1 MTIIATVVNA
11 LFDLLTAPFGDAA
24 GWAVLVLS
32 VLTGVAMLLIFKA
45 ATDQDA
51 LVAARRV
58 LTGRVYEMGLYQ
70 DHLGVLARIQRDLFT
85 ANLRYLRHS
94 LPALLVM
101 LVPMVLILAQM
112 DARFGHRPFRPGE
125 TTLVTATLDQDQVG
139 LLGGIRLVTPPG
151 VVVEAQPVRDFR
163 GAKVTWRV
171 SVVAEGEHEVEVV
184 LPDGTGATK
193 LVVAGEGAPRLAAVR
208 ERESLRRVFLNP
220 AEPPLGGNQPVASI
234 ALALPA
240 RELVYAG
247 VRTNWLV
254 ALIVFSMVFGLQ
266 LKDVLRVRL

>member
-1 MTIIATVVNA
+1 MTFIATAANA
-11 LFDLLTAPFGDAA
+11 LFDLLTAPFGGAA

-32 VLTGVAMLLIFKA
+32 VLTGVVMLLLFKW

-70 DHLGVLARIQRDLFT
+70 DHLGVLVKIQRDLFL
-85 ANLRYLRHS
+85 ANMRYLRRS

-112 DARFGHRPFRPGE
+112 DARYGHRPFEVGE
-125 TTLVTATLDQDQVG
+125 TTLVTVTLDEDQAG
-139 LLGGIRLVTPPG
+139 LLNGIALEVPPG
-151 VVVEAQPVRDFR
+151 VEIQAPPVRDPA
-163 GAKVTWRV
+163 GARATWRV
-171 SVVAEGEHEVEVV
+171 GVTGEGAHEVVVV
-184 LPDGTGATK
+184 LPDGARVGK
-193 LVVAGEGAPRLAAVR
+193 LLVAGEGSPRLARVR
-208 ERESLRRVFLNP
+208 ERESLLRVFLNP
-220 AEPPLGGNQPVASI
+220 AEAPLPGGQPVASI
-234 ALALPA
+234 RVDLPT

-254 ALIVFSMVFGLQ
+254 ALILFSLVFGLAV
-266 LKDVLRVRL
+266 KDALRVRL